1 MLGILGKEPHLG
13 CTQPKFG
20 EKYPMENIKMLG
32 RYAHTTRK
40 KEHFCNKYTLKLD
53 ETTFVRF
60 VKFILEDVDS
70 ERNSEGM

>member
-13 CTQPKFG
+13 CTLPKFG

-40 KEHFCNKYTLKLD
+40 KN
-53 ETTFVRF
+53 TFVTNTLLSLTRRR
-60 VKFILEDVDS
+60 L
-70 ERNSEGM
+70 